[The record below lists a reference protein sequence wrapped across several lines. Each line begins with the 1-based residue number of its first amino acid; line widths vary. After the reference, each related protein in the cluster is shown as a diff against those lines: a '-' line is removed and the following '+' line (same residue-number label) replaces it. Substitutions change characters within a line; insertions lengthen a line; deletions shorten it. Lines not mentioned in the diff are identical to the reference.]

1 MPCRELRF
9 CLWYFMWSTK
19 IRKTVFVQKV
29 AEIKRKHPKSED
41 FRCCSGSA
49 GQIRTADLILTKK
62 FAFILPCVRLC
73 LYIPSGLCAIR
84 IFVLSSLSPF
94 YLILGRLLEDL
105 LEILFRILHQNRIPY
120 GVLLQSRP
128 THLPNTHTSVK

>member
-1 MPCRELRF
+1 M
-9 CLWYFMWSTK
+9 
-19 IRKTVFVQKV
+19 
-29 AEIKRKHPKSED
+29 
-41 FRCCSGSA
+41 
-49 GQIRTADLILTKK
+49 
-62 FAFILPCVRLC
+62 
-73 LYIPSGLCAIR
+73 
-84 IFVLSSLSPF
+84 LSSLSSF